1 MLQSKHVSQRSRAVV
16 LLAVL
21 TSCVFAL
28 LLVREDDGRAATRED
43 GIRPSLGVNSQL
55 DIRPTPMII
64 EGFGTSISSW
74 PWQVALAYRPG
85 FGASGS
91 PRARKVCGGTV
102 IGPRLVLT
110 AAHCVVGGPSWA
122 APSVKSPQRF
132 EVIAGRTVLN
142 SAGGQVVRVNRIELP
157 RRYYSNR
164 IRLDWDV
171 ALLQLENSLSV
182 SPIQIAGP
190 SEFRASRP
198 GQVLFAT
205 GWGQRTW
212 RDYGGSP
219 NLRVARLMMFK
230 SSACRLTYG
239 SYFQSSINICF
250 GGPGEKA
257 TICSGDSGGPIVSPV
272 KGGFRLV
279 GLSGFGSDY
288 CWGHLPVGGPRVS
301 ADPIRTWIAETALGL
316 TGDQV
321 VGRGALVSRAPDSC
335 RVPNL
340 YGMRFLRARAIA
352 RRNGCG
358 VSSIFQLTPKARRIG
373 RIDSQGPEPGWF
385 GVKGLKIGVGV
396 RLGRG

>member
-1 MLQSKHVSQRSRAVV
+1 MARSLLRPDRVV
-16 LLAVL
+16 IALSLASSL
-21 TSCVFAL
+21 AL
-28 LLVREDDGRAATRED
+28 
-43 GIRPSLGVNSQL
+43 SLGVLAPVDDGARAAKAPSATGALNMNPDSDL
-55 DIRPTPMII
+55 RPTPRII
-64 EGFGTSISSW
+64 DGFGTSISSW
-74 PWQVALAYRPG
+74 PWQVALAYRSA
-85 FGASGS
+85 FGVSGS
-91 PRARKVCGGTV
+91 PKARKICGGTV

-142 SAGGQVVRVNRIELP
+142 SAGGEVVRVGRIELP

-171 ALLQLENSLSV
+171 ALLQLNNSLSV
-182 SPIQIAGP
+182 RPIQIAGP
-190 SEFRASRP
+190 TESRASRP

-219 NLRVARLMMFK
+219 NLRVARLMMFR
-230 SSACRLTYG
+230 SSPCRL
-239 SYFQSSINICF
+239 SYSDFQGSINICF

-257 TICSGDSGGPIVSPV
+257 TTCMGDSGGPIVSPV
-272 KGGFRLV
+272 KGDFRLV
-279 GLSGFGSDY
+279 GLTGFGSDY
-288 CWGHLPVGGPRVS
+288 CWGHMPVGGPRVAS
-301 ADPIRTWIAETALGL
+301 DPIRTWISETALEL

-321 VGRGALVSRAPDSC
+321 VGQGAVVSPAPRSC

-340 YGMRFLRARAIA
+340 HGMRFLRARAVL
-352 RRNGCG
+352 RQNGCG
-358 VSSIFQLTPKARRIG
+358 ISSVFQLTPKTRRAG
-373 RIDSQGPEPGWF
+373 RVDFQGPKPGWF
-385 GVKGLKIGVGV
+385 GVAGMKVAVAL